1 MAARTFRHAAVSCLA
16 GSIPA
21 QSGQQEVADLCN
33 KFTVFSVAEHTGI
46 AVIPIGIDLIP
57 IGIDSK

>member
-1 MAARTFRHAAVSCLA
+1 MLGAN
-16 GSIPA
+16 
-21 QSGQQEVADLCN
+21 ADLCN

-46 AVIPIGIDLIP
+46 AVIPIGIRSMS